1 MNYVLDFEGKVEVK
15 LSNDAFYFLRDD
27 EPPIDDSCM
36 DEVNSIY
43 EIFENGFIFED
54 SYKFIDNGLVL
65 ATIVPYVEDSFDY
78 DLYFEVA
85 KETEYQ
91 IKYLSETKVLARYY
105 NSTKRAYFEEELDIK
120 INKFGKPEIHTRRGS
135 IYPLWKAKK
144 KGEL

>member
-36 DEVNSIY
+36 DEVNNIY
-43 EIFENGFIFED
+43 EIFENGFIFGD
-54 SYKFIDNGLVL
+54 DYKFIENGLVL
-65 ATIVPYVEDSFDY
+65 ATIIPYVEDSFDY

-91 IKYLSETKVLARYY
+91 IKYLSETKVQARYY
-105 NSTKRAYFEEELDIK
+105 NSTKGAYFEEELDIK
-120 INKFGKPEIHTRRGS
+120 INKFGKPEIHTSRGS